1 MTLLSDLN
9 RLSVYE
15 ASQLIRSGE
24 ITPEELVA
32 DCLER
37 IQEVDSEV
45 LAWRLVDGD
54 RAMEAAKSLAKEAKN
69 GQLRSPLHGIPIG
82 IKDSFDVAGLPT
94 RAGSEIFED
103 AEPAVRDSSIVAQLR
118 EAGAIILGKTHTTKF
133 AFYDPAPT
141 RNPYHLNHTPGGS
154 SSGSA
159 AAVSSDMALLTVGSQ
174 TNASICRPGAYS
186 GAVGFKP
193 TTNSM
198 KMEGVFPLAPTF
210 DSPGFFGRNLLDIA
224 AGYLPF
230 SAGSF
235 NEYVRLLPMSLKKG
249 SCRVGVISDPI
260 YLEASVELH
269 KVQEETIKRLE
280 ANHYNIKE
288 VRPSCSFAD
297 IIECHQTVMAYE
309 AAQHYATLV
318 EEHDIGGK
326 FRSLVEEGNQIREKM
341 YKHALDH
348 INSAKDQMREVFDT
362 FDVLMALPT
371 DTSAPKGLD
380 STGNPR
386 FTTPWTALGVPLVVI
401 PAALDNEGLPLAMMF
416 ASAPGTDITL
426 IKNCLLLERVIG
438 SLPKPIIENH
448 E

>member
-1 MTLLSDLN
+1 MSDLN
-9 RLSVYE
+9 QLTVFE

-37 IQEVDSEV
+37 IEKVESEV
-45 LAWRLVDGD
+45 LAWRIVDRD
-54 RAMEAAKSLAKEAKN
+54 RAMEAARSLTEEVKN
-69 GQLRSPLHGIPIG
+69 GRVRSPLHGIPIG
-82 IKDSFDVAGLPT
+82 IKDIFDVAGLPT

-103 AEPAVRDSSIVAQLR
+103 VEPAARDSSIVARLR
-118 EAGAIILGKTHTTKF
+118 EAGVIILGKTYTTKF

-186 GAVGFKP
+186 GAVSFKP

-198 KMEGVFPLAPTF
+198 KIEGVFPLAPSF
-210 DSPGFFGRNLLDIA
+210 DSPGFFGKNLLDIA

-235 NEYVRLLPMSLKKG
+235 GEYDRLLPMALKKE
-249 SCRVGVISDPI
+249 SYSVGVISDPI
-260 YLEASVELH
+260 YLEASNELH
-269 KVQEETIKRLE
+269 KVQEETVKRLK
-280 ANHYNIKE
+280 ANHYEIKE
-288 VRPSCSFAD
+288 VRPPCSFAD
-297 IIECHQTVMAYE
+297 LIECHQAVMAYE

-318 EEHDIGGK
+318 EEHNIGGK
-326 FRSLVEEGNQIREKM
+326 FRVLVEEGKQISEKM
-341 YKHALDH
+341 YKNALGH
-348 INSAKDQMREVFDT
+348 IDSAKDEMREIFDT
-362 FDVLMALPT
+362 FDVLMAPPT
-371 DTSAPKGLD
+371 DTSAPEGLD

-386 FTTPWTALGVPLVVI
+386 FTTPWTALAGPLVVI
-401 PAALDNEGLPLAMMF
+401 PAALDNKGLPLAIMF
-416 ASAPGTDITL
+416 ASAPGTDFSL
-426 IKNCLLLERVIG
+426 IKNCLPIERVMG
-438 SLPKPIIENH
+438 SLPKPTFETGD
-448 E
+448 